1 MVIAH
6 DSLKIGSIAKEYHAV
21 ALVGNAVK
29 WCDSWTGDIDEIAQL
44 QAEHLVALS
53 ENVSH
58 DRVSQHSKRPDF
70 QSWAGAYGAVRK
82 IREEVRKIL
91 KKTVAEQSI
100 LRRAMPHPCLALISA
115 RKAHRQQSGPSRF
128 GG

>member
-1 MVIAH
+1 MRQNLGQYNCLDSRPGMVIAH

-44 QAEHLVALS
+44 QAEHLALS

-70 QSWAGAYGAVRK
+70 QSWDGAYGA
-82 IREEVRKIL
+82 IRRF
-91 KKTVAEQSI
+91 
-100 LRRAMPHPCLALISA
+100 A
-115 RKAHRQQSGPSRF
+115 RKLERF
-128 GG
+128 